1 MSTREDIVSHLVSLL
16 KAMNSPKLGKV
27 ERDPIVV
34 DELPKTAFP
43 AVYVETTNEDIEDV
57 TMQKLRRGII
67 DVEVVVIVGGKSRDT
82 QRNVV
87 VEGIEKA
94 LMTDRTVG
102 TYAKDI
108 SLARVEAVA
117 VGESAP
123 YASLRMVFNVEHHYT
138 IT

>member
-1 MSTREDIVSHLVSLL
+1 
-16 KAMNSPKLGKV
+16 MNSPKLGKV
-27 ERDPIVV
+27 VRDPIVA

-43 AVYVETTNEDIEDV
+43 AVYVETTNEDIEDL
-57 TMQKLRRGII
+57 TQDKLRRGVI

-94 LMTDRTVG
+94 LLTDRTVG
-102 TYAKDI
+102 ENAKDI

>member
-1 MSTREDIVSHLVSLL
+1 MSTREDIVSHLVKLL

-27 ERDPIVV
+27 VRDPIVV

-57 TMQKLRRGII
+57 TMQKLRRGVI

-94 LMTDRTVG
+94 LMADRTVG
-102 TYAKDI
+102 DNAKDI

>member
-1 MSTREDIVSHLVSLL
+1 MSTREDIVSHLVKLL

-27 ERDPIVV
+27 VRDPIVA

-43 AVYVETTNEDIEDV
+43 AVYVETTNEDIEDL
-57 TMQKLRRGII
+57 TQDKLRRGVI

-94 LMTDRTVG
+94 LLTDRTVG

>member
-1 MSTREDIVSHLVSLL
+1 MSTREDIVSHLVKLL

-27 ERDPIVV
+27 VRDPIVA

-57 TMQKLRRGII
+57 SMDKLRRGVI

-94 LMTDRTVG
+94 LLTDRTVG
-102 TYAKDI
+102 ENAKDI

>member
-1 MSTREDIVSHLVSLL
+1 MSTREDIVSHLVKLL

-57 TMQKLRRGII
+57 TMNKLRRGVI

-94 LMTDRTVG
+94 LMADRTVG

>member
-1 MSTREDIVSHLVSLL
+1 MSTREDIVSHLVKIL

-27 ERDPIVV
+27 VRDPIVV

-57 TMQKLRRGII
+57 TMQKLRRGVI

-94 LMTDRTVG
+94 LMADRTVG
-102 TYAKDI
+102 DNAKDI

>member
-1 MSTREDIVSHLVSLL
+1 MSTREDIVSHLVKLL

-27 ERDPIVV
+27 VRDPIVA

-43 AVYVETTNEDIEDV
+43 AVYVETTNEDIEDL
-57 TMQKLRRGII
+57 TQDKLRRGVI

-94 LMTDRTVG
+94 LLTDRTVG
-102 TYAKDI
+102 ENAKDI

>member
-1 MSTREDIVSHLVSLL
+1 MSTREDIVSHLVKLL

-27 ERDPIVV
+27 MRDPIVV

-43 AVYVETTNEDIEDV
+43 AVYVETTNEDIEDL
-57 TMQKLRRGII
+57 TMQKLRRGVI

-94 LMTDRTVG
+94 LMADRTVG
-102 TYAKDI
+102 DYAKDI